1 MFKHHHSP
9 HRGHH
14 PQRAKG
20 EHDWPLHGGAGG
32 GRGGRGRLFGHGDM
46 RLILLHLLQQG
57 PQHGYEL
64 IKAIETLAGGD
75 YSPSPGVIYPTL
87 TLLEESGLLQAS
99 ADDGGRRQFQL
110 TEAGQA
116 ALVGEQAALQR
127 ILTRLSAAARI
138 ASARHNPQVHRAMQ
152 NLKMALQLRF
162 AEGEPEAETLA
173 RIAAAID
180 RAAVEIEQ
188 LK

>member
-1 MFKHHHSP
+1 MFRHHHG
-9 HRGHH
+9 RQRDHH
-14 PQRAKG
+14 PQRARG
-20 EHDWPLHGGAGG
+20 ERDWPGGHGGGG

-46 RLILLHLLQQG
+46 RLVLLHLLQQG

-64 IKAIETLAGGD
+64 IKAIEHLAGGD

-99 ADDGGRRQFQL
+99 ADAGGRRQFQL
-110 TEAGQA
+110 TAAGSA
-116 ALVGEQAALQR
+116 ALAAEGEGVAR
-127 ILTRLSAAARI
+127 ILARLSEAAKVACARN
-138 ASARHNPQVHRAMQ
+138 NPQVHRAMH

-162 AEGEPEAETLA
+162 AHGEPDADTLA